1 MQKLLF
7 NFFALCYNKI
17 VRRSQKEKIS
27 VYLKFQNDVREQ
39 HNIFAAVQNDLFP
52 LLSLSVMGVGE
63 FRCGKNYLTERE
75 GYNCYLMLFTLS
87 GQGKLVYRGK
97 TFTVKPDT
105 VMLID
110 CNEWQKYCTDG
121 NEWNFRFVHF
131 SGTAAAYLYENITAG
146 DRFIIPVRDTVT
158 FRAAL
163 NELFS
168 APRIVLPQEFLKCSA
183 ALGEAFALLLN
194 EQNSA
199 ENRVRPRAR
208 ILRAKEII
216 EKNYAKPVS
225 LDELAAECFLS
236 KFYFVRLFRL
246 HTGFSPGAY
255 LRSFRITQ
263 AQNLLKSTDN
273 GIEEIAEQV
282 GYTDVSAFIRAFR
295 QVTGLTPN
303 QFRNL

>member
-7 NFFALCYNKI
+7 NFPDLCYNKTHK
-17 VRRSQKEKIS
+17 RSRKEKTC

-39 HNIFAAVQNDLFP
+39 HNIFAAIQNDLFP
-52 LLSLSVMGVGE
+52 LLSLSVISVGE
-63 FRCGKNYLTERE
+63 FRCGNNYLTERE
-75 GYNCYLMLFTLS
+75 GYNCYLLLFTLG

-110 CNEWQKYCTDG
+110 CNEWQQYCTDG
-121 NEWNFRFVHF
+121 KDWLFRFVHF
-131 SGTAAAYLYENITAG
+131 GGTAAAYLYENITAG
-146 DRFIIPVRDTVT
+146 DRFVIPIRDTVT
-158 FRAAL
+158 FRAAM

-183 ALGEAFALLLN
+183 ALGEAFALLLS

-199 ENRVRPRAR
+199 ENHVRPRAR

-216 EKNYAKPVS
+216 EKDYAKPVS